1 MSHNMSNVVISMADG
16 YEEPSGVSS
25 QRKNNI

>member
-1 MSHNMSNVVISMADG
+1 MSNVVISMADG